1 MGQGVL
7 TLRTRN
13 LDGDWIE
20 VAVEDIGTG
29 MSQDVLAKAMDP
41 FFTTKPAGKGTGL
54 GLSMAY
60 STVSDHHG
68 QMDIESTPGQ
78 GTRVTMRFPTLTK
91 SARAVASE
99 SVPGVAIAV
108 IARDVLLVDD
118 DDLVRKALQTIV
130 TSFGHRAHLA
140 ASGEEAIA
148 SLENGLA
155 PDLVI
160 LDLNMPGLGG
170 AGTLPRLRELSPTA
184 PILLSTG
191 QVDQFA
197 QDLAAAHAGVTI
209 LPKPFGTKELRLHF
223 ESLDLR

>member
-1 MGQGVL
+1 
-7 TLRTRN
+7 
-13 LDGDWIE
+13 
-20 VAVEDIGTG
+20 
-29 MSQDVLAKAMDP
+29 MDP

-78 GTRVTMRFPTLTK
+78 GTRVTMRFPSLTK
-91 SARAVASE
+91 SASAAQSE
-99 SVPGVAIAV
+99 GVPGVALAGG
-108 IARDVLLVDD
+108 ARDVLLVDN
-118 DDLVRKALQTIV
+118 DDLLREALQMIV
-130 TSFGHRAHLA
+130 TSLGHRAHLA

-148 SLENGLA
+148 SLENGFA

-170 AGTLPRLRELSPTA
+170 AGTLPRLRELSPNV
-184 PILLSTG
+184 PVLLSTG
-191 QVDQFA
+191 RVDQSA

-209 LPKPFGTKELRLHF
+209 LPKPFGTKELRRHF
-223 ESLDLR
+223 ESLDHR